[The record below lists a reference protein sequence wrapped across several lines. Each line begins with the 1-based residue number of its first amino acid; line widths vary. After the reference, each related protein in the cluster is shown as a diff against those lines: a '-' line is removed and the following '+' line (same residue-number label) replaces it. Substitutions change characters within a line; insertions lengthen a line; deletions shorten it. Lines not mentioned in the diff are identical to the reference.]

1 MASRRWLLP
10 EAIEDV
16 LPRDATRV
24 EALRRSLL
32 DEFARHGYQFVIP
45 PLLEYVESLLTAS
58 GRDLDLRTFKLVD
71 QLSGRGMGL
80 RADITPQVARIDA
93 HLLNRTGVAR
103 LCYCGSVLHTLPA
116 GFNATREPLQIG
128 AELYGHTGLEADI
141 EVIRLLAGALRL
153 CDIPASRFDL
163 GHVAV
168 FRALAKQSGLAAQA
182 EDELFG
188 ALQGKDVPAVR
199 ELVAGLADPF
209 RSALLALPELY
220 GDRRVLDRAARVLP
234 ALPEIGAALSDLR
247 RLADALADLP
257 LSFDLA
263 DLRGYRYHSGVAYAA
278 YCAASPGAV
287 ARGGRYDSFG
297 RAYGRARAATGF
309 SMDLREL
316 VRLSP
321 NGAARGAILA
331 PWPEDDALALRDGD
345 SASCPEGTVSTRT
358 RAANAEVLRLRA
370 QGERVVLA
378 LPGHE
383 GTWREAGCDRILVR
397 RDNNWIVESLKED

>member
-1 MASRRWLLP
+1 MANQRWLLP

-24 EALRRSLL
+24 EFLRRSLL
-32 DEFARHGYQFVIP
+32 DEFSRHGYEFVIP
-45 PLLEYVESLLTAS
+45 PLLEYVESLLTDS
-58 GRDLDLRTFKLVD
+58 GHDLDLRTFKLVD
-71 QLSGRGMGL
+71 QLSGRSMGV

-93 HLLNRTGVAR
+93 HLLNRKGVTR

-128 AELYGHTGLEADI
+128 AEIYGHAGLEADI
-141 EVIRLLAGALRL
+141 EAIRLLAATLGL
-153 CDIPASRFDL
+153 CNITASRLDL

-168 FRALAKQSGLAAQA
+168 FRALAKQAGLAPAA
-182 EDELFG
+182 EEELFG
-188 ALQGKDVPAVR
+188 ALQGKDVPTVR
-199 ELVAGLADPF
+199 ELVAGLADPI

-220 GDRRVLDRAARVLP
+220 GDRRVLDRAAKVLP
-234 ALPEIGAALSDLR
+234 ALPEIDAALSDLR

-263 DLRGYRYHSGVAYAA
+263 DLRGYHYHSGVAFAA
-278 YCAASPGAV
+278 YCAGSPGAV
-287 ARGGRYDSFG
+287 ALGGRYDDFG
-297 RAYGRARAATGF
+297 RAYGRARSATGF

-321 NGAARGAILA
+321 GDAARGAIAA
-331 PWPEDDALALRDGD
+331 PWPEDDALH
-345 SASCPEGTVSTRT
+345 
-358 RAANAEVLRLRA
+358 AEAVRLRA

-383 GTWREAGCDRILVR
+383 GTWRETGCDRMLVR
-397 RDNNWIVESLKED
+397 SGNNWIIESLKEN